1 MGVSS
6 VDHHYGVT
14 ALDSSASC
22 GPACGPVGLFFPIV
36 GILLRLPRFRGTLSW
51 HGLLPQIRRGAVVK
65 RGTRFSVP
73 YDLNLL
79 GTLTPLLFSHE
90 AGVIISWFTSGSP
103 YLHESFLFFLVSEP
117 RPRPA

>member
-22 GPACGPVGLFFPIV
+22 GPACGPDGLFFPIV
-36 GILLRLPRFRGTLSW
+36 GILLRLPRFQCTLSW

-65 RGTRFSVP
+65 RGTRFCVP
-73 YDLNLL
+73 YDLNL
-79 GTLTPLLFSHE
+79 
-90 AGVIISWFTSGSP
+90 
-103 YLHESFLFFLVSEP
+103 P
-117 RPRPA
+117 RHP